1 MQRSVVRAHP
11 ALLERVHLEVD
22 KENGHRSQSR
32 NHARL
37 HRMQAAELSDGEVE
51 AELARPGGVQEVL
64 PVVWSSHPAPGDSL
78 TGDPSMARQTRQ
90 QRRARRAQQEP
101 ALAGGPPPRGP
112 AKPTANGGSEPNRG
126 DRGSGGRPRPADE
139 HEKHGFGPWVF
150 VQESV
155 GELKKVE
162 WPSRQAVTSATAGAQ
177 NARATV

>member
-37 HRMQAAELSDGEVE
+37 HRMQAAELSDGRVE
-51 AELARPGGVQEVL
+51 AELTLPGRVQEVL
-64 PVVWSSHPAPGDSL
+64 PVVWSPHPAPGDSL
-78 TGDPSMARQTRQ
+78 TGGPSMARQTRQ

-112 AKPTANGGSEPNRG
+112 AKPTANGGAEPRRG
-126 DRGSGGRPRPADE
+126 RRVVMAAAEPSRGGGSGSGRPRRADE

-150 VQESV
+150 VQESI
-155 GELKKVE
+155 GELKK
-162 WPSRQAVTSATAGAQ
+162 
-177 NARATV
+177 